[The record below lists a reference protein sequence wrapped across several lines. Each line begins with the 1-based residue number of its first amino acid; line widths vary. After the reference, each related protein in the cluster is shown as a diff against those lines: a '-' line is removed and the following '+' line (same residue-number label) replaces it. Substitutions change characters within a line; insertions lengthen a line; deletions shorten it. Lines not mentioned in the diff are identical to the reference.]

1 MESVAT
7 CWSGLKHFCQID
19 YRPEVVNILGC
30 LSDSVHIT
38 SGVPQG
44 SVLGPTLF
52 LLFIDINDIED
63 ILFGTSVRM
72 KLFAD
77 EVKLYS
83 SFAYNSHD
91 LQDVC
96 DRLTVWAEEW
106 QLQITYNK
114 CISHRISDRA
124 GADGNSSYRIDSHVL
139 CWSDETRDLGVII
152 DNKLNFNCHF
162 SAIAHKAH
170 VGASLILRSFVT
182 RDPDV
187 LIRAFVTYVRPIWST
202 VHLYGHP
209 IP

>member
-1 MESVAT
+1 
-7 CWSGLKHFCQID
+7 
-19 YRPEVVNILGC
+19 
-30 LSDSVHIT
+30 
-38 SGVPQG
+38 
-44 SVLGPTLF
+44 
-52 LLFIDINDIED
+52 LFIDINDIED

-77 EVKLYS
+77 DVKLYS